1 MSNNVVQKTDEPEV
15 SVVASPDAQADLFNG
30 QKKPAPFLHDPSLF
44 HDVPPAY
51 YLKTDALASLMAHV
65 QNALSDHGPMQVI
78 IAEYGR
84 GKSSFIHQLISE
96 AAGRWQLCY
105 IHADYQLGVDHIID
119 ALGQVFLAQEGG
131 DFESLVNGLIR
142 YDANQPS
149 PLVIVDDAQNISPY
163 GLETLATIKRT
174 VTEQGGNID
183 IILCASPALRKN
195 IASYGMSAFK
205 DRWFEVHPL
214 PRFTEEDTLA
224 YLNERFENSA
234 QTEFTPSQLQ
244 IINRRGCGVPAC
256 INYHAELALGRHVS
270 DERLRLVHQ
279 QMLKRQ
285 KKMPYFIGGGV
296 AALLLLVTSIFMFS
310 NSEPEPLVDNLTIAL
325 LPTSTELPVSVKQTV
340 VAANVVQQ
348 RPVTKPEV
356 KAPVA
361 EKPKP
366 VPKPMPK
373 PVVAKV
379 TPKPAPAV
387 VDKPKPSL
395 TAVVKP
401 VPAEKPAAVVKKRE
415 PAEPVVATPK
425 PAPKPLANVVTKVV
439 SKPIPAPIVVGKPV
453 PVVVDKP
460 EPPLTEVVKP
470 VHAEK
475 PAPVVE
481 KSEPATAR
489 PVVATP
495 AKVVKVSSDGAIP
508 GVGWLKAQPEDYYTI
523 QLAGSPDEKN
533 IIRYITRSSLDGEL
547 AYVLLERK
555 NRSSWYVVLHG
566 SFESKAE
573 AKRIVEFF
581 PPELRKN
588 KPWIRQFSKLKS
600 RLDEN

>member
-1 MSNNVVQKTDEPEV
+1 MQKTDGPDV
-15 SVVASPDAQADLFNG
+15 SVAASPDTQVDLFNG
-30 QKKPAPFLHDPSLF
+30 QKKPAPFLHDPSQF
-44 HDVPPAY
+44 QDAPRAY

-78 IAEYGR
+78 IAEHGR
-84 GKSSFIHQLISE
+84 GKSSFIRQLISE

-119 ALGQVFLAQEGG
+119 ALGQVFLTQEKG
-131 DFESLVNGLIR
+131 DFESLVKGLIR

-149 PLVIVDDAQNISPY
+149 PLVIVDDAQNISSY
-163 GLETLATIKRT
+163 GLETLAAIKRT

-205 DRWFEVHPL
+205 GRWFEVHPL
-214 PRFTEEDTLA
+214 PRFTEEDTLT
-224 YLNERFENSA
+224 YLKENFINGA
-234 QTEFTPSQLQ
+234 GVEFTPSQLQ
-244 IINRRGCGVPAC
+244 IINRRGCGIPAC

-285 KKMPYFIGGGV
+285 KKMPYYMGGGV

-310 NSEPEPLVDNLTIAL
+310 NSEQELLVDNMTIAS
-325 LPTSTELPVSVKQTV
+325 LPTSTESPASATQTMAVTSVIE
-340 VAANVVQQ
+340 AA
-348 RPVTKPEV
+348 PITKPEV
-356 KAPVA
+356 KTPVA

-366 VPKPMPK
+366 VPKPVSKPIPK

-379 TPKPAPAV
+379 APKPVAV
-387 VDKPKPSL
+387 VADKQKPPL
-395 TAVVKP
+395 IEVVKSVTVEKSP
-401 VPAEKPAAVVKKRE
+401 PAVKKRE
-415 PAEPVVATPK
+415 PV
-425 PAPKPLANVVTKVV
+425 
-439 SKPIPAPIVVGKPV
+439 
-453 PVVVDKP
+453 
-460 EPPLTEVVKP
+460 
-470 VHAEK
+470 
-475 PAPVVE
+475 
-481 KSEPATAR
+481 R
-489 PVVATP
+489 PVVAAP
-495 AKVVKVSSDGAIP
+495 AEVVKASSDGAIP
-508 GVGWLKAQPEDYYTI
+508 GVAWLKAQPDDYYTI
-523 QLAGSPDEKN
+523 QLAGSPDEKS

-547 AYVLLERK
+547 AYVLLKRK

-566 SFESKAE
+566 SFESRSE

-588 KPWIRQFSKLKS
+588 KPWIRQFSKLKN
-600 RLDEN
+600 RLDDS

>member
-1 MSNNVVQKTDEPEV
+1 MPNNVVQKIDKPEV
-15 SVVASPDAQADLFNG
+15 SVVASPDAEANLFNG

-44 HDVPPAY
+44 QDAPPVY

-65 QNALSDHGPMQVI
+65 QNAFSDHGPMQVI
-78 IAEYGR
+78 IAEHGR
-84 GKSSFIHQLISE
+84 GKSAFIRQLISE
-96 AAGRWQLCY
+96 AAAGRWQLCY

-119 ALGQVFLAQEGG
+119 ALGQVFSDQERG

-149 PLVIVDDAQNISPY
+149 PLVIVDDAQNISSY

-183 IILCASPALRKN
+183 ILLCASPALRKN

-234 QTEFTPSQLQ
+234 ETEFTPSQLQ
-244 IINRRGCGVPAC
+244 IINRRGYGVPAC
-256 INYHAELALGRHVS
+256 INYHAELALGRQVS
-270 DERLRLVHQ
+270 DERLRLAHQ

-296 AALLLLVTSIFMFS
+296 AALLLLVTSIFMLA
-310 NSEPEPLVDNLTIAL
+310 NSESEPLVGHMAIAT
-325 LPTSTELPVSVKQTV
+325 LPTSTDFPVSAKQTV
-340 VAANVVQQ
+340 AVANVVEQP
-348 RPVTKPEV
+348 PVTKREV
-356 KAPVA
+356 KAPVVVKTE
-361 EKPKP
+361 EKPEIKP
-366 VPKPMPK
+366 VAKPEPKSK
-373 PVVAKV
+373 SK
-379 TPKPAPAV
+379 PKPAP
-387 VDKPKPSL
+387 
-395 TAVVKP
+395 
-401 VPAEKPAAVVKKRE
+401 E
-415 PAEPVVATPK
+415 PLPD
-425 PAPKPLANVVTKVV
+425 VVTKVV
-439 SKPIPAPIVVGKPV
+439 SEPVLIPVI
-453 PVVVDKP
+453 VDKP
-460 EPPLTEVVKP
+460 APPLTEVVKP
-470 VHAEK
+470 VSAEK

-481 KSEPATAR
+481 KRESAR

-495 AKVVKVSSDGAIP
+495 AKVVKASSDGAIP
-508 GVGWLKAQPEDYYTI
+508 GVAWLTAQPEDYYTI
-523 QLAGSPDEKN
+523 QLAGSPDEKS

-547 AYVLLERK
+547 AYVLLERN

-566 SFESKAE
+566 SFESRAE
-573 AKRIVEFF
+573 AKRIIEFF

-588 KPWIRQFSKLKS
+588 KPWIRQFSKLKN
-600 RLDEN
+600 RLDESQISDR